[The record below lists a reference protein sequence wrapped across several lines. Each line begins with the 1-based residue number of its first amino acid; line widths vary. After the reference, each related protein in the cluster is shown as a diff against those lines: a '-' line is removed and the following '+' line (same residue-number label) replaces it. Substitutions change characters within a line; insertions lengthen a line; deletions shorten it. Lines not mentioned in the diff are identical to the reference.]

1 MRGLALVHVNRS
13 CRLADAMA
21 AANARYLIEG
31 GRTWEL
37 ETADGLTPV
46 STFSTW

>member
-1 MRGLALVHVNRS
+1 MCVNETT
-13 CRLADAMA
+13 DAMA